1 MRDGKGRGPRVGQMI
16 AWMAGFA
23 IFCWGATTYMVR
35 AVAQEAPTVPSP
47 AMPSPTE
54 PSPTEPQ
61 PTKPSADDAAT
72 GIDPDTNEDD
82 PADPSRG
89 AAAAVSEELP
99 EYRDS
104 ADNNISLPVDI

>member
-1 MRDGKGRGPRVGQMI
+1 MRDGKGPRPRVGRMI

-35 AVAQEAPTVPSP
+35 AVAQEAPAVPSP
-47 AMPSPTE
+47 TA
-54 PSPTEPQ
+54 PQ
-61 PTKPSADDAAT
+61 PTTPSADDAAT

>member
-1 MRDGKGRGPRVGQMI
+1 MRDGKGPGLRVGRMI
-16 AWMAGFA
+16 GWMAGFA
-23 IFCWGATTYMVR
+23 LFCWGATTYMVR
-35 AVAQEAPTVPSP
+35 AVAQEAPAVPQS
-47 AMPSPTE
+47 ST
-54 PSPTEPQ
+54 
-61 PTKPSADDAAT
+61 PSAEDATPDTDA
-72 GIDPDTNEDD
+72 DTNEDE

>member
-1 MRDGKGRGPRVGQMI
+1 MRDGKGPRPRVGRMI

-35 AVAQEAPTVPSP
+35 AVAQEAPAVPSP
-47 AMPSPTE
+47 TA
-54 PSPTEPQ
+54 PQ
-61 PTKPSADDAAT
+61 PTTPSADDAAT

-89 AAAAVSEELP
+89 AAAAVLEELP

>member
-1 MRDGKGRGPRVGQMI
+1 MRDGKGRGPRVGRMI

-23 IFCWGATTYMVR
+23 IFCWGTTTYVVR
-35 AVAQEAPTVPSP
+35 AVAQEVP
-47 AMPSPTE
+47 AV
-54 PSPTEPQ
+54 PQ
-61 PTKPSADDAAT
+61 STTPSADDAAT
-72 GIDPDTNEDD
+72 SIDPDTNEDD

-89 AAAAVSEELP
+89 AAAAASEELP

>member
-1 MRDGKGRGPRVGQMI
+1 MRDGKGPVLRVGRMI
-16 AWMAGFA
+16 GWMAGFA
-23 IFCWGATTYMVR
+23 LFCWGATTYMVR
-35 AVAQEAPTVPSP
+35 AVAQEAPI
-47 AMPSPTE
+47 
-54 PSPTEPQ
+54 EPQ
-61 PTKPSADDAAT
+61 PSTPSAEDAAPDT
-72 GIDPDTNEDD
+72 DADTNEDE

>member
-1 MRDGKGRGPRVGQMI
+1 MRDGKGPRPRVGRMI

-35 AVAQEAPTVPSP
+35 AVAQEAPAVPSP
-47 AMPSPTE
+47 TA
-54 PSPTEPQ
+54 PQ
-61 PTKPSADDAAT
+61 PTTPSADEAAT

>member
-16 AWMAGFA
+16 VWMAGFA

-47 AMPSPTE
+47 AM

>member
-1 MRDGKGRGPRVGQMI
+1 MRDEKGPVLRVGRMI
-16 AWMAGFA
+16 GWMAGFA
-23 IFCWGATTYMVR
+23 LFGWGATTYMVR
-35 AVAQEAPTVPSP
+35 AVAQEAPT
-47 AMPSPTE
+47 
-54 PSPTEPQ
+54 EPQ
-61 PTKPSADDAAT
+61 PSTPSAEDVAPDTDA
-72 GIDPDTNEDD
+72 DTNEDE

>member
-1 MRDGKGRGPRVGQMI
+1 MRDGKGPGLRVGRMI
-16 AWMAGFA
+16 GWMAGFA
-23 IFCWGATTYMVR
+23 LFCWGATTYMVR
-35 AVAQEAPTVPSP
+35 AVAQEAPAV
-47 AMPSPTE
+47 

-61 PTKPSADDAAT
+61 PSTPSAEDA
-72 GIDPDTNEDD
+72 DPGTDADTNEDE

>member
-1 MRDGKGRGPRVGQMI
+1 MRDGKGPRLRVGRMI
-16 AWMAGFA
+16 GWMAGFA
-23 IFCWGATTYMVR
+23 LFCWGATTYMVR
-35 AVAQEAPTVPSP
+35 AVAQEAPAVPSP
-47 AMPSPTE
+47 TLPPTE
-54 PSPTEPQ
+54 PHPST
-61 PTKPSADDAAT
+61 PSAEDAAPGT
-72 GIDPDTNEDD
+72 DVDTNEDE

>member
-1 MRDGKGRGPRVGQMI
+1 MRDEKGRGPRVGRMI

-23 IFCWGATTYMVR
+23 IFCWGTTTYMVG
-35 AVAQEAPTVPSP
+35 AVAQEAPTV
-47 AMPSPTE
+47 PSPTE

-61 PTKPSADDAAT
+61 PTTPSAEDAAPGT
-72 GIDPDTNEDD
+72 DADTNEDE

-89 AAAAVSEELP
+89 AAAAVPEELP

>member
-1 MRDGKGRGPRVGQMI
+1 MRDGKGPRPRVGRMI

-35 AVAQEAPTVPSP
+35 AVAQEAPAVPSP
-47 AMPSPTE
+47 TA
-54 PSPTEPQ
+54 PQ
-61 PTKPSADDAAT
+61 PTTPSADDAAT

-104 ADNNISLPVDI
+104 ADNTISLPVDI

>member
-1 MRDGKGRGPRVGQMI
+1 MRDGKGPRPRVGRMI

-35 AVAQEAPTVPSP
+35 AVAQEAPAVPSP
-47 AMPSPTE
+47 TA
-54 PSPTEPQ
+54 PQ
-61 PTKPSADDAAT
+61 PTTPSADDAAT
-72 GIDPDTNEDD
+72 DIDPDTNEDD

>member
-1 MRDGKGRGPRVGQMI
+1 MRDGKGPRPRVGRMI

-35 AVAQEAPTVPSP
+35 AVAQEAPAVPSP
-47 AMPSPTE
+47 TA
-54 PSPTEPQ
+54 PQ
-61 PTKPSADDAAT
+61 PTTPSADDAAT

-89 AAAAVSEELP
+89 ATAAVSEELP

>member
-1 MRDGKGRGPRVGQMI
+1 MRDGKGPRPRVGRMI

-23 IFCWGATTYMVR
+23 IFCWGATTYTVR
-35 AVAQEAPTVPSP
+35 AVAQEAPAVPSP
-47 AMPSPTE
+47 TA
-54 PSPTEPQ
+54 PQ
-61 PTKPSADDAAT
+61 PTTPSADDAAT

>member
-1 MRDGKGRGPRVGQMI
+1 MRDGKGPRPRVGRMI

-35 AVAQEAPTVPSP
+35 AVAQEAPAVPSP
-47 AMPSPTE
+47 TA
-54 PSPTEPQ
+54 PQ
-61 PTKPSADDAAT
+61 PTTLSADDAAT

>member
-1 MRDGKGRGPRVGQMI
+1 
-16 AWMAGFA
+16 MAGFA
-23 IFCWGATTYMVR
+23 LFCWGATTYMVR
-35 AVAQEAPTVPSP
+35 AVAQEAPVV
-47 AMPSPTE
+47 

-61 PTKPSADDAAT
+61 PSTPSPDDAAPGT
-72 GIDPDTNEDD
+72 DADTNEDE

>member
-1 MRDGKGRGPRVGQMI
+1 MRDGKGRGPRVGRMI
-16 AWMAGFA
+16 GWMAGFA
-23 IFCWGATTYMVR
+23 LFCWGATTYMVR
-35 AVAQEAPTVPSP
+35 AVAQDMPPV
-47 AMPSPTE
+47 PSPTE

-61 PTKPSADDAAT
+61 PTPSSAEDAAT
-72 GIDPDTNEDD
+72 GTDADTNEDD

-89 AAAAVSEELP
+89 AGAATSEELP

>member
-1 MRDGKGRGPRVGQMI
+1 MRDGKGPRPRVGRMI
-16 AWMAGFA
+16 AWRAGFA

-35 AVAQEAPTVPSP
+35 AVAQEAPAVPSP
-47 AMPSPTE
+47 TA
-54 PSPTEPQ
+54 PQ
-61 PTKPSADDAAT
+61 PTTPSADDAAT

>member
-1 MRDGKGRGPRVGQMI
+1 MRDGKGPGLRVGRMI
-16 AWMAGFA
+16 GWMAGFA
-23 IFCWGATTYMVR
+23 LFCWGATTYMVR
-35 AVAQEAPTVPSP
+35 AVAQEAPPVPSP
-47 AMPSPTE
+47 TA

-61 PTKPSADDAAT
+61 PSTPSPDDAAPGT
-72 GIDPDTNEDD
+72 DADTNEDE

>member
-1 MRDGKGRGPRVGQMI
+1 MRDGKGSRPRVGRMI
-16 AWMAGFA
+16 GWMAGFA
-23 IFCWGATTYMVR
+23 LFCWGATTYMVR
-35 AVAQEAPTVPSP
+35 AVAQEAPT
-47 AMPSPTE
+47 
-54 PSPTEPQ
+54 EPQ
-61 PTKPSADDAAT
+61 PSTPSAEDAAPDT
-72 GIDPDTNEDD
+72 DADTNEDE

>member
-1 MRDGKGRGPRVGQMI
+1 MRDGKGRGPRVDRMI

-23 IFCWGATTYMVR
+23 IFCWGTTTYMVR
-35 AVAQEAPTVPSP
+35 AVAQEAPAV
-47 AMPSPTE
+47 PSPTE
-54 PSPTEPQ
+54 PRPT
-61 PTKPSADDAAT
+61 TPSADDTAT

>member
-1 MRDGKGRGPRVGQMI
+1 MI

-23 IFCWGATTYMVR
+23 IFCWGTTTYMVG
-35 AVAQEAPTVPSP
+35 AVAQEAPT
-47 AMPSPTE
+47 AA
-54 PSPTEPQ
+54 PQ
-61 PTKPSADDAAT
+61 PSTPSAEDAAPDT
-72 GIDPDTNEDD
+72 DADTNEDE

-89 AAAAVSEELP
+89 AAAAVPEELP

>member
-1 MRDGKGRGPRVGQMI
+1 MRDGKGPGLRVGRMI
-16 AWMAGFA
+16 GWMAGFA
-23 IFCWGATTYMVR
+23 LFCWGATTYMVR
-35 AVAQEAPTVPSP
+35 AVAQEAPPVPSPTVPSP
-47 AMPSPTE
+47 TLP
-54 PSPTEPQ
+54 PTEPQ
-61 PTKPSADDAAT
+61 PSTPSAEDAAPGT
-72 GIDPDTNEDD
+72 DVDTNEDE

>member
-1 MRDGKGRGPRVGQMI
+1 MRDGKGRGPRVGPMI

-35 AVAQEAPTVPSP
+35 AVAQEAPAV
-47 AMPSPTE
+47 
-54 PSPTEPQ
+54 PQ
-61 PTKPSADDAAT
+61 PTTPSADDAAT

>member
-1 MRDGKGRGPRVGQMI
+1 
-16 AWMAGFA
+16 MAGFA
-23 IFCWGATTYMVR
+23 LFCWGATTYMVR
-35 AVAQEAPTVPSP
+35 AVAQEAPVVPPP
-47 AMPSPTE
+47 A
-54 PSPTEPQ
+54 EPQ
-61 PTKPSADDAAT
+61 PTTPSADDAAPGT
-72 GIDPDTNEDD
+72 DADTNEDD

>member
-1 MRDGKGRGPRVGQMI
+1 MI
-16 AWMAGFA
+16 GWMAGFA
-23 IFCWGATTYMVR
+23 LFCWGATTYMVR
-35 AVAQEAPTVPSP
+35 AVAQEAPT
-47 AMPSPTE
+47 
-54 PSPTEPQ
+54 EPQ
-61 PTKPSADDAAT
+61 PSTPSAEDAAPGT
-72 GIDPDTNEDD
+72 DVDTNEDE

>member
-1 MRDGKGRGPRVGQMI
+1 MRNGKGPRPRVGRMI
-16 AWMAGFA
+16 VWMAGFA

-35 AVAQEAPTVPSP
+35 AVAQEAPAV
-47 AMPSPTE
+47 
-54 PSPTEPQ
+54 PQ
-61 PTKPSADDAAT
+61 PTTPSADDAAT

>member
-1 MRDGKGRGPRVGQMI
+1 MRDGKGPGLRVGRMI
-16 AWMAGFA
+16 GWMAGFA
-23 IFCWGATTYMVR
+23 LFCWGATTYMVR
-35 AVAQEAPTVPSP
+35 AVAQEAPT
-47 AMPSPTE
+47 
-54 PSPTEPQ
+54 EPQ
-61 PTKPSADDAAT
+61 PSTPSAEDAAPGT
-72 GIDPDTNEDD
+72 DVDTNEDE

>member
-1 MRDGKGRGPRVGQMI
+1 MRDGKGPRPRVGRMI

-35 AVAQEAPTVPSP
+35 AVAQEAPAVPSP
-47 AMPSPTE
+47 TA
-54 PSPTEPQ
+54 PQ
-61 PTKPSADDAAT
+61 PTTPSADDAAT

-104 ADNNISLPVDI
+104 ADNNIRLPVDI